1 SIVSFILLFLLLMS
15 PPLSTLSLFPYT
27 TLFRSIFF
35 FYLFLYRKFIFENNA
50 MLLLVLLAMSLICAG
65 SALAYNLENVS
76 VYIVPVAITPI
87 ILTIIFD
94 SRVGLLSTITLALL
108 AGLIN
113 GNNFEYVVATTVAC
127 SL

>member
-50 MLLLVLLAMSLICAG
+50 MLLLVLLAMSLICVG
-65 SALAYNLENVS
+65 SALVYNLENVS
-76 VYIVPVAITPI
+76 AYIVPVAIA
-87 ILTIIFD
+87 D
-94 SRVGLLSTITLALL
+94 RKSTRLNSSHVSISYAVFCLKKT
-108 AGLIN
+108 
-113 GNNFEYVVATTVAC
+113 
-127 SL
+127 